1 MKLEG
6 KYTFKAPPE
15 RLWKLFTGPKYLEQ
29 AIPGCERLEEREPG
43 KYDVTM
49 NIGIS
54 AVKGTYSG
62 NFELADPEPPKRC
75 RLTCEGVG
83 TPGFVKGEST
93 IEMTQQGDNTIVLY
107 KGEAQVGG
115 LIAGVGQRLISGIAK
130 MLLNQFF
137 ANIST
142 LIKGEA
148 PAGGLIAGIGQRLI
162 SGIAKM
168 LARFFRNIKKVLKS

>member
-15 RLWKLFTGPKYLEQ
+15 RLWKFFTDPKYLEK
-29 AIPGCERLEEREPG
+29 AIPGCEKLEEREPG
-43 KYDVTM
+43 KYD
-49 NIGIS
+49 
-54 AVKGTYSG
+54 SG
-62 NFELADPEPPKRC
+62 KFELADPEPPKRC

-83 TPGFVKGEST
+83 SPGFVKGEST

-168 LARFFRNIKKVLKS
+168 LDQFFRNIKKVLKS